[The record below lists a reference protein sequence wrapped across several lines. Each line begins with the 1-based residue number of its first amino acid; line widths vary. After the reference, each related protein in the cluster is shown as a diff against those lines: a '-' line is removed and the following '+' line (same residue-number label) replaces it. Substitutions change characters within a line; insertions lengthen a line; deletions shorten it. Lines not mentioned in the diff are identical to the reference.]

1 MSLPLRTLDATD
13 SSAGPSLPAPTLPHT
28 RRADLTVLRRVEQR
42 APADGTS
49 SRAPA
54 NDTGSERRI
63 VRMLRDCEVSPV
75 PALLLAA
82 VCSAIAAIV
91 ALGA

>member
-1 MSLPLRTLDATD
+1 MSLPLRTLDAAD
-13 SSAGPSLPAPTLPHT
+13 SSAGPSLPAPPPSRP
-28 RRADLTVLRRVEQR
+28 RRADVTVLRRVERR
-42 APADGTS
+42 APADETS
-49 SRAPA
+49 SQAPA